1 MRSLDGLGYTSR
13 MSPDQVLSQAN
24 TKFQAAVAHFEGET
38 KKLRTGRAHPSMLD
52 GVVVEAYGQPM
63 PLIQLANV
71 TAPEAQLIQITPFDP
86 GNLQAISTAI
96 RDNQSLGMNPSDDGR
111 IVRVPIPALTED
123 RRRQIV
129 KQLGDKVEEAMIN
142 LRGVRHEV
150 LKVLDAAKK
159 DKDIGEDEHKR
170 YSSQVD
176 EAMAKT
182 KAAIEAVSKAK
193 ETEILTI

>member
-1 MRSLDGLGYTSR
+1 

-24 TKFQAAVAHFEGET
+24 SKFQAAVVHFEGEA

-63 PLIQLANV
+63 PLVQLANV
-71 TAPEAQLIQITPFDP
+71 TAPEPQLIQITPFDP
-86 GNLQAISTAI
+86 SSMQAISAAI

-123 RRRQIV
+123 RRKQIV
-129 KQLGDKVEEAMIN
+129 KQLGDKVEEAMIT
-142 LRGVRHEV
+142 LRGIRHDV
-150 LKVLDAAKK
+150 LKVLDEAKK

-176 EAMAKT
+176 DAMAKT
-182 KAAIEAVSKAK
+182 KASIEAIAKTK
-193 ETEILTI
+193 ETEILTV